1 MRKINAIVDIS
12 SFFAALAS
20 FLSGIVTWKIL
31 PFGQGFKGGAGD
43 PGSDFFLSLA
53 RHSWMDVHI
62 ISSLIFVALVVIHLA
77 LHWHWIKNL
86 PKMFK

>member
-1 MRKINAIVDIS
+1 
-12 SFFAALAS
+12 
-20 FLSGIVTWKIL
+20 
-31 PFGQGFKGGAGD
+31 
-43 PGSDFFLSLA
+43 LA